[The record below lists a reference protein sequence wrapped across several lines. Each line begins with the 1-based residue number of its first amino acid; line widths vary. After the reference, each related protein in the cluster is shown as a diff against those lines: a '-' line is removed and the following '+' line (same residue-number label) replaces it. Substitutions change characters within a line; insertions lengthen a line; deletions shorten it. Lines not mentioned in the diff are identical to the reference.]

1 MYTEAMYFVYSKI
14 CKASL
19 LFMAKYGKNVFV
31 FLFELLFI
39 SHFIH
44 W

>member
-1 MYTEAMYFVYSKI
+1 MYTEAMYLFIPKYG
-14 CKASL
+14 KASL